1 MRAEQRN
8 SQPVA
13 RTPTPLKQKLWF
25 NVLVL
30 VGVCVALYITIF
42 ASLSFVTQ
50 HGAEVKVLSVKG
62 RLYEDALKTL
72 KARGF
77 TVEVDSSYEPGKRK
91 FEVLAQQP
99 QPGAIVKEGRTL
111 FITINR
117 ASPPETPMPNLVNL
131 SFRSA
136 AMILKSNRLVL
147 GDTILRPDIARGA
160 VLEQLYAGKQII
172 AGTMLPQGS
181 KISLVIGDGLGQT
194 EFSVPDVIGMS
205 YFEGRELLSASGLY
219 SVPVFDFDV
228 RDSASAIIYNQSP
241 SPYNE
246 GGGSNRIRQGD
257 YVDLF
262 IKQSPSPEEM
272 EMNRR
277 PPSDVQPF
285 EEPAEF

>member
-8 SQPVA
+8 SGATVQPK
-13 RTPTPLKQKLWF
+13 TPLRQKLWF

-30 VGVCVALYITIF
+30 IGVCVALYLVVF

-50 HGAEVKVLSVKG
+50 HGAEVKVISVKG
-62 RLYEDALKTL
+62 RLYDDALKTL

-77 TVEVDSSYEPGKRK
+77 TVEVDSSYEPQKRR

-99 QPGAIVKEGRTL
+99 LPGAIVKEGRTIFL
-111 FITINR
+111 TVNR

-147 GDTILRPDIARGA
+147 GDTVSRPDIARGA
-160 VLEQLYAGKQII
+160 VLEQLFGGKPIA

-205 YFEGRELLSASGLY
+205 YYEGRELLSASGLY

-228 RDSASAIIYNQSP
+228 RDSASALIYNQSP

-246 GGGSNRIRQGD
+246 GGRSNRIRQGD

-262 IKQSPSPEEM
+262 IKQNPTPEEM
-272 EMNRR
+272 ELNRR
-277 PPSDVQPF
+277 PPAAGQDADTALF
-285 EEPAEF
+285 

>member
-1 MRAEQRN
+1 MRSEQRN
-8 SQPVA
+8 ARPVA
-13 RTPTPLKQKLWF
+13 QPKTPLKQKFWF

-30 VGVCVALYITIF
+30 IGVCIALYITIF

-62 RLYEDALKTL
+62 RLYEDALKAL

-77 TVEVDSSYEPGKRK
+77 VVEVDSSYEPGKRK
-91 FEVLAQQP
+91 YEVLAQQP
-99 QPGAIVKEGRTL
+99 QPGAIVKDGRTI

-117 ASPPETPMPNLVNL
+117 VSPPQTPMPNLVNL
-131 SFRSA
+131 SLRSA
-136 AMILKSNRLVL
+136 TMILKSNRLVL

-160 VLEQLYAGKQII
+160 VLEQLYAGKQIV

-194 EFSVPDVIGMS
+194 EFSVPDVIGMT
-205 YFEGRELLSASGLY
+205 YFEGRELISASGLY

-246 GGGSNRIRQGD
+246 GGRNNRIRQGD

-262 IKQSPSPEEM
+262 IKQAPTTEEM
-272 EMNRR
+272 ELNRR
-277 PPSDVQPF
+277 PPAAPQYTDSAAF
-285 EEPAEF
+285 